1 MPKQPDFIIRVD
13 IPALEAYVQI
23 LKETGASQAKI
34 NALTATATA
43 LNERLLAIN
52 SSLKAAIDRK
62 PHS

>member
-1 MPKQPDFIIRVD
+1 
-13 IPALEAYVQI
+13 